1 MVRQDTLCTL
11 MDGNSGI
18 KAFSDL
24 PDGTF
29 QKNHCRLGNDYGKHL
44 LHNTDF
50 CSVIINKERYG
61 YRENETGPGRGSGGK
76 Q

>member
-1 MVRQDTLCTL
+1 

-24 PDGTF
+24 PDETF

-44 LHNTDF
+44 LRNTDF
-50 CSVIINKERYG
+50 CSVIINKE
-61 YRENETGPGRGSGGK
+61 
-76 Q
+76 

>member
-1 MVRQDTLCTL
+1 
-11 MDGNSGI
+11 MDENNSI

-24 PDGTF
+24 LDETF
-29 QKNHCRLGNDYGKHL
+29 QKNHCLLGNDYGKHL
-44 LHNTDF
+44 LRNTDF

-61 YRENETGPGRGSGGK
+61 YRKNETEPGHGNGRR